1 VRLDIP
7 RDDRRDV
14 RRREEEVPPPPPISR
29 VSEPI
34 QIRVPASPLTRRVE
48 KLQKRASENLAHHI
62 MLPRQ
67 DRSIEPDRDP
77 VDKRRQIEHRP
88 RRTREGVALSIR
100 GLRLRPEEQT
110 LLAETGRFRVLAVKD
125 IARTIYGGDER
136 ALQTDLR
143 YLEERDLIRVN
154 GVPARNDGR
163 WVRPER
169 IEVVTLTKYGK
180 QLASETAKL
189 PLDQRLY
196 HGLVKPREVEH
207 DTQIYRAYLKEAERI
222 ERGGGKNLRV
232 ELDFELK
239 HKVQKGI
246 YAARKAEPDRD
257 LQEIR
262 QEVAQR
268 LDLPFIRNKIEI
280 PDARIHYELDQG
292 SRTAFSDIEVVTASY
307 RPQHL
312 RAKEQAGFRTY
323 ASPSDRA
330 AMSARIEDE
339 HHTLDWV
346 LEL

>member
-1 VRLDIP
+1 MRLDIP
-7 RDDRRDV
+7 RDDRRHV
-14 RRREEEVPPPPPISR
+14 RRREEEVPSPPLSR
-29 VSEPI
+29 ESEPI
-34 QIRVPASPLTRRVE
+34 QIRVPASPLTRRVTR
-48 KLQKRASENLAHHI
+48 LQERAPENHAHRVTQ
-62 MLPRQ
+62 PRR
-67 DRSIEPDRDP
+67 DRSIEPDHNP
-77 VDKRRQIEHRP
+77 VDKRRQIEHRS
-88 RRTREGVALSIR
+88 RRTREGIAISIR

-125 IARTIYGGDER
+125 IARTIYGGDKH
-136 ALQTDLR
+136 ALETDLR
-143 YLEERDLIRVN
+143 YLEERDLIRLN
-154 GVPARNDGR
+154 AVPARNDGR

-180 QLASETAKL
+180 QLAGETGKF

-207 DTQIYRAYLKEAERI
+207 DTQIYCAFLKEAERI

-239 HKVQKGI
+239 HKVQKAI

-257 LQEIR
+257 LREIR

-268 LDLPFIRNKIEI
+268 VDLPFVRNKIEI
-280 PDARIHYELDQG
+280 PDARIHYEQEQG
-292 SRTAFSDIEVVTASY
+292 SQAAFSDIEVVTAAY

-323 ASPSDRA
+323 ASSSDRA

>member
-1 VRLDIP
+1 MRLDIP
-7 RDDRRDV
+7 RDDRRHV
-14 RRREEEVPPPPPISR
+14 RRREEEVPPPRLSR
-29 VSEPI
+29 EFEPI
-34 QIRVPASPLTRRVE
+34 QIRVPASPLTRRVAR
-48 KLQKRASENLAHHI
+48 LQERARENHAHHVTQ
-62 MLPRQ
+62 PRR
-67 DRSIEPDRDP
+67 DRPIEPDHDP
-77 VDKRRQIEHRP
+77 VDKRRQLEHRP
-88 RRTREGVALSIR
+88 RRTREGIAISIR
-100 GLRLRPEEQT
+100 GLRLRPEEQS

-125 IARTIYGGDER
+125 IARTIYGGEKH

-143 YLEERDLIRVN
+143 YLEEWDLIRVSA
-154 GVPARNDGR
+154 VPARNDGR

-180 QLASETAKL
+180 QLTSETAKF

-207 DTQIYRAYLKEAERI
+207 DAQIYRAFLKEAERI
-222 ERGGGKNLRV
+222 ERGGGTNLRV

-239 HKVQKGI
+239 HKVQKAI

-280 PDARIHYELDQG
+280 PDARIHYEQDQG
-292 SRTAFSDIEVVTASY
+292 SRTAFSDIEVVTAAY

-323 ASPSDRA
+323 ASSSDRA
-330 AMSARIEDE
+330 VMSARIEDE